1 MNSDHENFYNIWE
14 LILSRQPKLIS
25 QAFKS
30 LDAEEQQAV
39 LDHLKRMRSE
49 SGWQPGQRESAQ
61 AALEVIMALGETGS
75 E

>member
-14 LILSRQPKLIS
+14 LILSRQSKLIS

-49 SGWQPGQRESAQ
+49 SG
-61 AALEVIMALGETGS
+61 ETGS